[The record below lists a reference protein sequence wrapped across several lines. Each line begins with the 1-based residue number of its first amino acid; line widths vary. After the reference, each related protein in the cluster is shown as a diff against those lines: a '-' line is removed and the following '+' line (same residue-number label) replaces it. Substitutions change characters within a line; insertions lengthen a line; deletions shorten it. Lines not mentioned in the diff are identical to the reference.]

1 MELAVQGNQ
10 PGILFIITGAI
21 ILSGLALSVLGRRT
35 PLPRVTL
42 LLLFG
47 LVIGPHGADLI
58 PNLFLSH
65 FELVANIALLMVGFL
80 LGGKLTRDS
89 LQECMGLAFW
99 MSLVAALV
107 TAMCVGAG
115 LWLMGAPPT
124 LAVVL
129 GCIASA
135 TAPAAVLDVVQE
147 TGQGGRFRQLL
158 LSIVALD
165 DAWAL
170 ILFGLG
176 IAVASSLVGAG
187 GDTSTLSH
195 ALRDI
200 AGAVLLGVCLGVPAA
215 WLTGRLV
222 PGQPVLSEALGIV
235 FLCGGLAQ
243 WLGVS
248 FLLAAMTM
256 GVMVANLAR
265 HHEYPFHEIEG
276 IEGQVMVIFF
286 VLAGASLE
294 LHVLRQ
300 VGVLGIAYVV
310 LRACGKVL
318 GAWLGARWAGADVQ
332 TRRWMGVAL
341 LPQAGV
347 AIGMALVAS
356 ALFPAQRQTLLTIV
370 IGSTVLFEL
379 VGPVMTRIALRNAGG
394 R

>member
-1 MELAVQGNQ
+1 MESIPTTSA
-10 PGILFIITGAI
+10 PGLLFIIIGGI

-47 LVIGPHGADLI
+47 MVIGPHGAALI
-58 PNLFLSH
+58 PDLFLQQ

-89 LQECMGLAFW
+89 LRECMGLAFW

-107 TAMCVGAG
+107 TALCVGVG
-115 LWLMGAPPT
+115 LWLLGAPVP

-147 TGQGGRFRQLL
+147 SGRPGRFRQLL

-176 IAVASSLVGAG
+176 IALASSLTSGT
-187 GDTSTLSH
+187 GDVTALLH
-195 ALRDI
+195 AVRDI
-200 AGAVLLGVCLGVPAA
+200 GGAILLGICLGAPAA

-222 PGQPVLSEALGIV
+222 PGQPILSEALGIV

-243 WLGVS
+243 WFGVS

-256 GVMVANLAR
+256 GIMVANLAR

-276 IEGQVMVIFF
+276 IEGQVMMVFF

-294 LHVLRQ
+294 LHVLREI
-300 VGVLGIAYVV
+300 GMLGIAYVL
-310 LRACGKVL
+310 LRTAGKLL
-318 GAWLGARWAGADVQ
+318 GAQLGAHFGKADAM
-332 TRRWMGVAL
+332 TRRWMGLAL

-356 ALFPAQRQTLLTIV
+356 ALFPEHRQLLLAVV

-379 VGPVMTRIALRNAGG
+379 VGPVMTRLALAKAER
-394 R
+394 

>member
-1 MELAVQGNQ
+1 MDILSTTGE
-10 PGILFIITGAI
+10 PGLLFIITGAI

-47 LVIGPHGADLI
+47 MVIGPHGADLI
-58 PNLFLSH
+58 PALFLQQ
-65 FELVANIALLMVGFL
+65 FELVANITLMMVGFL

-89 LQECMGLAFW
+89 LRECMGMAFW
-99 MSLVAALV
+99 ISLVAALV
-107 TAMCVGAG
+107 TALCVAAG
-115 LWLMGAPPT
+115 LWLLGTPIA

-147 TGQGGRFRQLL
+147 SGRPGRFRQLL

-176 IAVASSLVGAG
+176 VALASSLASDAG
-187 GDTSTLSH
+187 DVTALLH

-200 AGAVLLGVCLGVPAA
+200 GGAILLGICLGAPAA

-222 PGQPVLSEALGIV
+222 PGQPILSEALGIV

-243 WLGVS
+243 WLDVS

-256 GVMVANLAR
+256 GIMVANLAR

-294 LHVLRQ
+294 LHVLHQ
-300 VGVLGIAYVV
+300 VGVLGAAYVV
-310 LRACGKVL
+310 LRTVGKVL
-318 GAWLGARWAGADVQ
+318 GARIGAHCGKADVA
-332 TRRWMGVAL
+332 TRRWMGLAL

-356 ALFPAQRQTLLTIV
+356 TLFPEQRQLLLSVI

-379 VGPVMTRIALRNAGG
+379 VGPVMTRLALGHVDDR
-394 R
+394 